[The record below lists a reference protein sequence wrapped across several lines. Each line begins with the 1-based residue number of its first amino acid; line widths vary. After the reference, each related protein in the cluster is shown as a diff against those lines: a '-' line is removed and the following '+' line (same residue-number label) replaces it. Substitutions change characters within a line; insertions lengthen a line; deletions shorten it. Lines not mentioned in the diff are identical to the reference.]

1 MPIKSKVSDN
11 VRYEVEQLIYPLSS
25 LVSLIINIW
34 YSGHVTIVYLNL
46 KVAELGGTLGLFV
59 GFSFLGF
66 FDAVVN
72 ISYSVI
78 NDLVRK

>member
-1 MPIKSKVSDN
+1 M
-11 VRYEVEQLIYPLSS
+11 
-25 LVSLIINIW
+25 
-34 YSGHVTIVYLNL
+34 YLDF

-72 ISYSVI
+72 ISRSAI
-78 NDLVRK
+78 DIFIKRSFGSGNKST